1 MSGLRKIARL
11 FGGITIKGNDGKKV
25 EYEWDYKKNIP
36 VVKKTKKQS
45 VKKIK
50 KP

>member
-11 FGGITIKGNDGKKV
+11 FGGIIIKGNDGKEV

-36 VVKKTKKQS
+36 VVKKP
-45 VKKIK
+45 IK
-50 KP
+50 KSIKNKKP